1 LFPAPIKIIPETK
14 ITLHVHHYPWPSS
27 FCGEGIS
34 ITGAARGIGYAIA
47 RQLAK
52 LGANLALADISE
64 AELKP
69 ATETLEHDFP
79 KISITCTVVDVSGYA
94 VDSWIIDTLVAFGEL
109 DGCVNNAGI
118 LGKWY

>member
-1 LFPAPIKIIPETK
+1 LR
-14 ITLHVHHYPWPSS
+14 
-27 FCGEGIS
+27 EGIS

-47 RQLAK
+47 RQLAT
-52 LGANLALADISE
+52 LGANLAPADISE
-64 AELKP
+64 AELKT

-79 KISITCTVVDVSGYA
+79 KISITCTVVDVSSGYV